1 MIKNNNID
9 LQIENVLPDNKTLP
23 DNSSK
28 KIFASQHE
36 IDKFNNKFNDNLD
49 FIVNDNFITE
59 NLDIDQFEVI
69 D

>member
-1 MIKNNNID
+1 MLIFFIMKEE
-9 LQIENVLPDNKTLP
+9 LVRTLG
-23 DNSSK
+23 K
-28 KIFASQHE
+28 EKQ
-36 IDKFNNKFNDNLD
+36 NKFNDNLD